1 MRSSSK
7 AGLLFF
13 AAAVLSSRSVAQIKV
28 RTVKPQI
35 VEERVKE
42 YGGDDFHR
50 EATLKG
56 LFGSA
61 GCQDHLSEQPVKGL
75 KQPNLI
81 CVLPGDSDAIIL
93 VGAHY
98 DHVNAGDGIIDNWTG
113 ASLLPSLYQVLSDE
127 KRHFTFVFAA
137 FAGEEKGLVGSRFYV
152 KNVPSDQL
160 KKIRAMICMDTLGL
174 GPTQVWVSRSDKKLV
189 GAFAAMAHA
198 MNLPVTRVDVDGI
211 GYSDEESFAAK
222 KIPVIV
228 IHSITTYESLRILH
242 SQRDNYKALKFDD
255 YYASY
260 RLLSGYLTYID
271 QELDRDK
278 SNLPQMPSSR

>member
-13 AAAVLSSRSVAQIKV
+13 VAAVLSSLSVAQIKV
-28 RTVKPQI
+28 RTLKPQI

-42 YGGDDFHR
+42 FGGDDFHR

-61 GCQDHLSEQPVKGL
+61 GCRDHLYEQPVKGL

-98 DHVNAGDGIIDNWTG
+98 DHVNAGDGVIDNWTG
-113 ASLLPSLYQVLSDE
+113 ASLLPSLYQVLSEE
-127 KRHFTFVFAA
+127 KKHFTFVFAA
-137 FAGEEKGLVGSRFYV
+137 FAGEERGLVGSRFYV

-160 KKIRAMICMDTLGL
+160 KQIRAMICMDTLGL

-222 KIPVIV
+222 KIPIIM
-228 IHSITTYESLRILH
+228 IHSITTYDSLRILH

-260 RLLSGYLTYID
+260 RLLSGYLTYLD
-271 QELDRDK
+271 QELDQDK
-278 SNLPQMPSSR
+278 SNVSQTPSAP

>member
-7 AGLLFF
+7 AGLLVF
-13 AAAVLSSRSVAQIKV
+13 AAAVLSSLSVAQIKV
-28 RTVKPQI
+28 RTVKPQM

-56 LFGSA
+56 LFRSA
-61 GCQDHLSEQPVKGL
+61 GCKDHLSEQPVKGL

-98 DHVNAGDGIIDNWTG
+98 DHVNAGDGVIDNWTG

-189 GAFAAMAHA
+189 GAFAAIAHA

-271 QELDRDK
+271 QELDQDK
-278 SNLPQMPSSR
+278 SNISKTPNSP

>member
-278 SNLPQMPSSR
+278 SNLPQMPSSP